1 MRNVDSRTPQG
12 PLRWA
17 APLLGFAFALGLAAC
32 EEPAPVTPPQPHPLA
47 TVSALP
53 SATPVSQDPPPITEG
68 DVTVATTNGIQIVV
82 KRIPG
87 AEITA
92 LQLCIKGGARDWTAA
107 DAGVGQLALSVAT
120 SGGTTTLDK
129 DAFSKKLAA
138 LGSDLSAD
146 ASPDYAAFRATALL
160 PQFDATFD
168 LLADAFLHPAL
179 PANELE
185 VQRSRQISSL
195 RREQENPDGALSVLS
210 NSAVFKDHPFA
221 NRPIGTEAS
230 VKALTLD
237 SVKGYLGK
245 LRESGRLLVVAV
257 GDIDAAH
264 VVEKVKGAF
273 GTLPLGSFAES
284 PFPALKLDKP
294 DLQLV
299 ERKLATNYIQGVF
312 TAPSWT
318 SPDFPDA
325 MVAMNILSFRLFEE
339 VRTKRNLSYAPSA
352 RFVTS
357 TSIGRGA
364 LYVTAVDPNKTIQVM
379 FDEAKKLQNELV
391 PEKDLEATKSVF
403 LTRYLMENESTAGQA
418 GMLANAV
425 LLGGD
430 FRLAR
435 SLPERIRRVTP
446 ASVQAFA
453 KKYLGRMQ
461 VTVLG
466 DASKIDKALFTS
478 M

>member
-1 MRNVDSRTPQG
+1 MRTAGTAHRLP
-12 PLRWA
+12 RWT
-17 APLLGFAFALGLAAC
+17 APLLGLALTLGLVAC
-32 EEPAPVTPPQPHPLA
+32 DEPQPVTPPQPHPVA
-47 TVSALP
+47 TVSANP
-53 SATPVSQDPPPITEG
+53 SAAPVSQDPPPLVEG
-68 DVTVATTNGIQIVV
+68 DITVATTNGIQIVV
-82 KRIPG
+82 KRVPG
-87 AEITA
+87 AEIA
-92 LQLCIKGGARDWTAA
+92 AVQLCIKGGARDWTAA
-107 DAGVGQLALSVAT
+107 DAGIGQLALAVAAN
-120 SGGTTTLDK
+120 GGTATYDK
-129 DAFSKKLAA
+129 DAFTKKLAA

-146 ASPDYAAFRATALL
+146 AAPDYASFHASTLL
-160 PQFDATFD
+160 AQFDATFD

-185 VQRSRQISSL
+185 IQRSRQISML
-195 RREQENPDGALSVLS
+195 RREQDNPDGSLAVLS
-210 NSAVFKDHPFA
+210 NDAVFKGHPFQ

-230 VKALTLD
+230 VKALGLD
-237 SVKGYLGK
+237 AVKGYLGK
-245 LRESGRLLVVAV
+245 LRESGRLLVIAV
-257 GDIDAAH
+257 GDLEAAH

-273 GTLPLGSFAES
+273 GALPMGSYAES
-284 PFPALKLDKP
+284 PFPALKLEKP
-294 DLQLV
+294 ELQLV

-325 MVAMNILSFRLFEE
+325 MVAMNLLSYRLFEE

-352 RFVTS
+352 RFSTG
-357 TSIGRGA
+357 TSIGRGSI
-364 LYVTAVDPNKTIQVM
+364 YVTAVDPNKTLQVM
-379 FDEAKKLQNELV
+379 LDEVKKLQTELV

-418 GMLANAV
+418 GMLANAI

-435 SLPERIRRVTP
+435 SLPERIRGVTP

-461 VTVLG
+461 MTVLG
-466 DASKIDKALFTS
+466 DATKIDKALFSS